1 MIMKTNISE
10 LSVGEINALKSKL
23 SNMLKQARNDYNE
36 QHAIADNLLLRLNGF
51 NLEDM
56 IFKFNTYYYVS
67 EFDFADKDEK
77 RCLFRLVEECKK
89 DIGNIEYN
97 KQLKEYKKVEEAYN
111 NTRHNMSVLKQNIV
125 EITDGL
131 DSIKKAIKQQ
141 INNSIT
147 PNAPCQ

>member
-1 MIMKTNISE
+1 MKTNISE
-10 LSVGEINALKSKL
+10 LSVGEINTLKSKL
-23 SNMLKQARNDYNE
+23 SSMLKQARNDYNE

>member
-1 MIMKTNISE
+1 MGTNISE

-23 SNMLKQARNDYNE
+23 SIMLKQARNDYNE
-36 QHAIADNLLLRLNGF
+36 QHAIADNLLLRLNEF

-56 IFKFNTYYYVS
+56 MFKFNTYYYVS
-67 EFDFADKDEK
+67 EFDFADTDEK

-111 NTRHNMSVLKQNIV
+111 NTRQNMSVLKQNIFD
-125 EITDGL
+125 ITDSL
-131 DSIKKAIKQQ
+131 DRIRKAIKQQ

>member
-1 MIMKTNISE
+1 MKTNISE

-67 EFDFADKDEK
+67 EFDFADTDEK

-97 KQLKEYKKVEEAYN
+97 KQLKEFKKVKEAYN
-111 NTRHNMSVLKQNIV
+111 NTRQNMSVLKQNIV
-125 EITDGL
+125 EITDSL
-131 DSIKKAIKQQ
+131 DSINKAIKLQ

>member
-1 MIMKTNISE
+1 MKTNISE
-10 LSVGEINALKSKL
+10 LSIGEINALKSKL

-77 RCLFRLVEECKK
+77 KRLFRLVEECKK

-97 KQLKEYKKVEEAYN
+97 KQLKEFKKVEEAYN
-111 NTRHNMSVLKQNIV
+111 NTRQNMSVLKQNIV
-125 EITDGL
+125 EITDSL

>member
-1 MIMKTNISE
+1 MGTNISE

-23 SNMLKQARNDYNE
+23 SIMLKQARNDYNE
-36 QHAIADNLLLRLNGF
+36 QHTIADNLLLRLNEF

-56 IFKFNTYYYVS
+56 MFKFNTYYYVS
-67 EFDFADKDEK
+67 EFDFADTDEK
-77 RCLFRLVEECKK
+77 RRLFRLVEECKK

-111 NTRHNMSVLKQNIV
+111 NTRQNMSVLKQNIFD
-125 EITDGL
+125 ITDSL
-131 DSIKKAIKQQ
+131 DRIRKAIKQQ

>member
-1 MIMKTNISE
+1 MKTNISE

-23 SNMLKQARNDYNE
+23 SSMLKQARNDYNE

-56 IFKFNTYYYVS
+56 MFKFNTYYYVS

-77 RCLFRLVEECKK
+77 RRLFRLVEECKK

-111 NTRHNMSVLKQNIV
+111 NTRHNMSVLKQNIF
-125 EITDGL
+125 EITDSL
-131 DSIKKAIKQQ
+131 DRIRKAIKQQ

>member
-1 MIMKTNISE
+1 MKTNISE

-67 EFDFADKDEK
+67 EFDFADTDEK
-77 RCLFRLVEECKK
+77 RRLFRLVEECKK

-111 NTRHNMSVLKQNIV
+111 NTRQNMSVLKHNIFD
-125 EITDGL
+125 ITDSL
-131 DSIKKAIKQQ
+131 DRIRKAIKQQ

>member
-1 MIMKTNISE
+1 MKTNISE

-36 QHAIADNLLLRLNGF
+36 QHAIADNLLLRLNEF

-56 IFKFNTYYYVS
+56 MFKFNTYYYVS
-67 EFDFADKDEK
+67 EFDFADTDEK
-77 RCLFRLVEECKK
+77 RRLFRLVEECKK

-111 NTRHNMSVLKQNIV
+111 NTRHNMSVLKQNIF
-125 EITDGL
+125 EITDSL
-131 DSIKKAIKQQ
+131 DRIRKAIKQQ

>member
-1 MIMKTNISE
+1 MKTNISK

-23 SNMLKQARNDYNE
+23 SIMLKQARNDYNE
-36 QHAIADNLLLRLNGF
+36 QHAIADNLLLRLNEF

-56 IFKFNTYYYVS
+56 MFKFNTYYYVS
-67 EFDFADKDEK
+67 EFDFADTDEK

-111 NTRHNMSVLKQNIV
+111 NTRQNMSVLKQNIFD
-125 EITDGL
+125 ITDSL
-131 DSIKKAIKQQ
+131 DRIRKAIKQQ

>member
-1 MIMKTNISE
+1 MKTNISE

-23 SNMLKQARNDYNE
+23 SIMLKQARNDYNE
-36 QHAIADNLLLRLNGF
+36 QHTIADNLLLRLNEF

-56 IFKFNTYYYVS
+56 MFKFNTYYYVS
-67 EFDFADKDEK
+67 EFDFADTDEK
-77 RCLFRLVEECKK
+77 RRLFRLVEECKK

-111 NTRHNMSVLKQNIV
+111 NTRQNMSVLKQNIFD
-125 EITDGL
+125 ITDSL
-131 DSIKKAIKQQ
+131 DRIRKAIKQQ

>member
-1 MIMKTNISE
+1 MKTNISE

-23 SNMLKQARNDYNE
+23 SYMLKQARNDYNE
-36 QHAIADNLLLRLNGF
+36 QHAIADNLLLRLNEF

-67 EFDFADKDEK
+67 EFDFADTDEK
-77 RCLFRLVEECKK
+77 RRLFRLVEECKK

-111 NTRHNMSVLKQNIV
+111 NTRQNMSVLKQNIFD
-125 EITDGL
+125 ITDSL
-131 DSIKKAIKQQ
+131 DRIRKAIKQQ

>member
-1 MIMKTNISE
+1 METNISE
-10 LSVGEINALKSKL
+10 HSVGEINALKSKL
-23 SNMLKQARNDYNE
+23 SSMLTQARNDYNE

-56 IFKFNTYYYVS
+56 KFNFNTYYYVS

-77 RCLFRLVEECKK
+77 RRLFRLVEECKK

-111 NTRHNMSVLKQNIV
+111 NTRHNMLVLKQNIL
-125 EITDGL
+125 EITDSL
-131 DSIKKAIKQQ
+131 DRIRKAIKQQ

>member
-1 MIMKTNISE
+1 MGTNISE

-36 QHAIADNLLLRLNGF
+36 QHAIADNLLLRLNEF

-56 IFKFNTYYYVS
+56 MFKFNTYYYVS
-67 EFDFADKDEK
+67 EFDFADTDEK
-77 RCLFRLVEECKK
+77 RRLFRLVEECKK

-111 NTRHNMSVLKQNIV
+111 NTRQNMSVLKQNIFD
-125 EITDGL
+125 ITDSL
-131 DSIKKAIKQQ
+131 DRIRKAIKQQ

>member
-1 MIMKTNISE
+1 MM
-10 LSVGEINALKSKL
+10 
-23 SNMLKQARNDYNE
+23 
-36 QHAIADNLLLRLNGF
+36 
-51 NLEDM
+51 
-56 IFKFNTYYYVS
+56 FKFNTYYYVS
-67 EFDFADKDEK
+67 EFDFADTDEK

-111 NTRHNMSVLKQNIV
+111 NTRQNMSVLKQNIF
-125 EITDGL
+125 EITDSL
-131 DSIKKAIKQQ
+131 DSIKKAIKKQ

>member
-1 MIMKTNISE
+1 MGTNISE

-23 SNMLKQARNDYNE
+23 NIMLKQARNDYNE
-36 QHAIADNLLLRLNGF
+36 QHAIADNLLLRLNEF

-56 IFKFNTYYYVS
+56 MFKFNTYYYVS
-67 EFDFADKDEK
+67 EFDFADTDEK
-77 RCLFRLVEECKK
+77 RRLFRLVEECKK

-111 NTRHNMSVLKQNIV
+111 NTRQNMSVLKQNIFD
-125 EITDGL
+125 ITDSL
-131 DSIKKAIKQQ
+131 DRIRKAIKQQ

>member
-1 MIMKTNISE
+1 MKTNISK

-23 SNMLKQARNDYNE
+23 SIMLKQARNDYNE
-36 QHAIADNLLLRLNGF
+36 QHAIADNLLLRLNEF

-67 EFDFADKDEK
+67 EFDFADTDEK
-77 RCLFRLVEECKK
+77 RRLFRLVEECKK

-111 NTRHNMSVLKQNIV
+111 NTRQNMSVLKHNIFD
-125 EITDGL
+125 ITDSL
-131 DSIKKAIKQQ
+131 DRIRKAIKQQ

>member
-1 MIMKTNISE
+1 MKTNISE

-23 SNMLKQARNDYNE
+23 SIMLKQARNDYNE
-36 QHAIADNLLLRLNGF
+36 QHTIADNLLLRLNEF

-67 EFDFADKDEK
+67 EFDFADTDEK
-77 RCLFRLVEECKK
+77 RSLFRLVEECKK

-111 NTRHNMSVLKQNIV
+111 NTRQNMSVLKQNIFD
-125 EITDGL
+125 ITDSL
-131 DSIKKAIKQQ
+131 DRIRKAIKQQ

>member
-1 MIMKTNISE
+1 MKTNISE

-23 SNMLKQARNDYNE
+23 SIMLKQARNDYNE
-36 QHAIADNLLLRLNGF
+36 QHVIADNLLLRLNEF

-56 IFKFNTYYYVS
+56 MFKFNTYYYVS
-67 EFDFADKDEK
+67 EFDFADTDEK
-77 RCLFRLVEECKK
+77 RRLFRLVEECKK

-111 NTRHNMSVLKQNIV
+111 NTRQNMSVLKQNIF
-125 EITDGL
+125 EITDSL

>member
-1 MIMKTNISE
+1 MKTNISE
-10 LSVGEINALKSKL
+10 LSVGDINALKSKL
-23 SNMLKQARNDYNE
+23 SIMLKQARNDYNE

-56 IFKFNTYYYVS
+56 MFKFNTYYYVS
-67 EFDFADKDEK
+67 EFDFADTDEK

-111 NTRHNMSVLKQNIV
+111 NTRQNMSVLKQNIFD
-125 EITDGL
+125 ITDSL
-131 DSIKKAIKQQ
+131 DRIRKAIKQQ

-147 PNAPCQ
+147 PNALCQ

>member
-1 MIMKTNISE
+1 METNISE
-10 LSVGEINALKSKL
+10 LSIGEINALKSKL
-23 SNMLKQARNDYNE
+23 SNMLRQARNDYNE
-36 QHAIADNLLLRLNGF
+36 QHAIADNLLLRLHGF

-67 EFDFADKDEK
+67 EFDFADTDEK
-77 RCLFRLVEECKK
+77 RRLFRLVEECKK

-97 KQLKEYKKVEEAYN
+97 KQLKEFKKVEEAYN
-111 NTRHNMSVLKQNIV
+111 NTRQNMSVLKQNIV
-125 EITDGL
+125 EITDSL

>member
-1 MIMKTNISE
+1 MKTNISE

-36 QHAIADNLLLRLNGF
+36 QHAIADNLLLRLNEF

-56 IFKFNTYYYVS
+56 MFKFNTYYYVT
-67 EFDFADKDEK
+67 EFDFADTDDK
-77 RCLFRLVEECKK
+77 RRLFRLVEECKK

-111 NTRHNMSVLKQNIV
+111 NTRQNMSVLKQNIFD
-125 EITDGL
+125 ITDSL
-131 DSIKKAIKQQ
+131 DRIRKAIKQQ

>member
-1 MIMKTNISE
+1 METNISE
-10 LSVGEINALKSKL
+10 LSIGEINALKSKL

-77 RCLFRLVEECKK
+77 RRLFRLVEECKK

-97 KQLKEYKKVEEAYN
+97 KQLKEFKKIEEAYN
-111 NTRHNMSVLKQNIV
+111 NTRQNMSVLKQNIV

>member
-1 MIMKTNISE
+1 MKTNISE

-56 IFKFNTYYYVS
+56 MFNFNTYYYVS
-67 EFDFADKDEK
+67 EFDFADTDEK

-97 KQLKEYKKVEEAYN
+97 KQLKEFKKVKEAYN
-111 NTRHNMSVLKQNIV
+111 NTRQNMSVLKQNIV
-125 EITDGL
+125 EITDSL

>member
-1 MIMKTNISE
+1 METNISE

-23 SNMLKQARNDYNE
+23 SSMLKQARNDYNE
-36 QHAIADNLLLRLNGF
+36 QHTIADNLLLRLNGF

-56 IFKFNTYYYVS
+56 KFNFNTYYYVS

-111 NTRHNMSVLKQNIV
+111 NTRHNMLVLKQNIF
-125 EITDGL
+125 EITDSL
-131 DSIKKAIKQQ
+131 DRIRKAIKQQ

>member
-1 MIMKTNISE
+1 MKTNISE
-10 LSVGEINALKSKL
+10 LSIGEINALKSKL
-23 SNMLKQARNDYNE
+23 SSMLSQARNDYNE

-56 IFKFNTYYYVS
+56 KFNFNTYYYVS

-111 NTRHNMSVLKQNIV
+111 NTRHNMSVLKQNIF
-125 EITDGL
+125 EITDSL
-131 DSIKKAIKQQ
+131 DRIRKAIKQQ

>member
-1 MIMKTNISE
+1 METNISE
-10 LSVGEINALKSKL
+10 LPVREINALKSKL
-23 SNMLKQARNDYNE
+23 SNMLVQARNDYNE
-36 QHAIADNLLLRLNGF
+36 QHAIADNLLLRLNEF

-67 EFDFADKDEK
+67 EFDFADTDEK
-77 RCLFRLVEECKK
+77 RRLFRLVEECKK

-97 KQLKEYKKVEEAYN
+97 QQLKEYKKVEEAYN
-111 NTRHNMSVLKQNIV
+111 NTRQNMSVLKQNIF
-125 EITDGL
+125 EITDSL

>member
-1 MIMKTNISE
+1 MKTNISE

-36 QHAIADNLLLRLNGF
+36 QHAIADNLLLRLNEF

-56 IFKFNTYYYVS
+56 MFKFNTYYYVS
-67 EFDFADKDEK
+67 EFDFADTDEK
-77 RCLFRLVEECKK
+77 RRLFRLVEECKK

-97 KQLKEYKKVEEAYN
+97 KQLKEFKKVEEAYN
-111 NTRHNMSVLKQNIV
+111 NTRQNMSVLKQNIV
-125 EITDGL
+125 EITDSL

-147 PNAPCQ
+147 PNACQ

>member
-1 MIMKTNISE
+1 MKTNISE

-23 SNMLKQARNDYNE
+23 SNMLKQALNDYNE

-67 EFDFADKDEK
+67 EFDFADTDEK

-97 KQLKEYKKVEEAYN
+97 KQLKEFKKVEEAYN
-111 NTRHNMSVLKQNIV
+111 NTRQNMSVLKQNIV
-125 EITDGL
+125 EITDSL